1 MNDKR
6 PSETAAMK
14 LAELSREIDGL
25 ETARVALLSRVEST
39 RAALL
44 AAGDRTAAVR
54 ASVDLLCEH
63 MADVVVS
70 IDDINLLEDEIR
82 EMGSGAD
89 DLGRV
94 TAGESFESEG
104 LTETLDEAEQE
115 LERLSG
121 ILVEGKARNPRG
133 H

>member
-1 MNDKR
+1 MTDR
-6 PSETAAMK
+6 RSSETAAMR
-14 LAELSREIDGL
+14 LAELSREIDEL
-25 ETARVALLSRVEST
+25 EAGRVSLLKRVEST

-44 AAGDRTAAVR
+44 SAGDRTAAVR

-63 MADVVVS
+63 MSDVVVS
-70 IDDINLLEDEIR
+70 IDDISLIEDEIR
-82 EMGSGAD
+82 EIGPGTD

-94 TAGESFESEG
+94 SAGQSFESDS

-115 LERLSG
+115 LERLSA
-121 ILVEGKARNPRG
+121 ILIEGKARNPRG

>member
-1 MNDKR
+1 MNNRR
-6 PSETAAMK
+6 PSDTAAMK

-25 ETARVALLSRVEST
+25 ENARVALLDRVEST

-63 MADVVVS
+63 MADVAVA
-70 IDDINLLEDEIR
+70 IDEISLLEDEIR
-82 EMGSGAD
+82 EIGPGAE
-89 DLGRV
+89 DLVKITTGQ
-94 TAGESFESEG
+94 SFESDG

>member
-1 MNDKR
+1 MNDR
-6 PSETAAMK
+6 RASETAAMK

-25 ETARVALLSRVEST
+25 ETARITLLNRVERT

-70 IDDINLLEDEIR
+70 IDEISLLEDEIR
-82 EMGSGAD
+82 EMGPGAD
-89 DLGRV
+89 ELERV
-94 TAGESFESEG
+94 TAGQVFESDG